1 MKKFTALLTSFALL
15 FALSACGSNT
25 NSNVASAPTSQPSEN
40 ESTAASQPESSNE
53 AAESTPEETS
63 SETVAETENDTEPQ
77 SRSLVVYFSWSGNTR
92 NVAESVQ
99 QQTGSDMF
107 EIVPKTPYSTDY
119 NTVVDD
125 AKVEQQNNARPEIAS
140 GIENI
145 EDYDTIYVGFPNW
158 WGDMPMILYT
168 FFDTYDLSGK
178 TVALFCTS
186 GGSGLSNTVNEV
198 KELEPNAVVTEGLHI
213 GSGASSD
220 PDQAVAQ
227 WLEKIGTVQ

>member
-1 MKKFTALLTSFALL
+1 MKKFTAFFISFALL
-15 FALSACGSNT
+15 FAMSACGSNT
-25 NSNVASAPTSQPSEN
+25 NPNVISTPDSQPSES
-40 ESTAASQPESSNE
+40 ESTTTSQLESSDE
-53 AAESTPEETS
+53 AAESTPAETS
-63 SETVAETENDTEPQ
+63 SEMVSETEATSEPQ

-140 GIENI
+140 SIENI
-145 EDYDTIYVGFPNW
+145 DDYDTIYVGFPNW

-198 KELEPNAVVTEGLHI
+198 KELEPNATVTEGLHI

-220 PDQAVAQ
+220 PDNAVVQ